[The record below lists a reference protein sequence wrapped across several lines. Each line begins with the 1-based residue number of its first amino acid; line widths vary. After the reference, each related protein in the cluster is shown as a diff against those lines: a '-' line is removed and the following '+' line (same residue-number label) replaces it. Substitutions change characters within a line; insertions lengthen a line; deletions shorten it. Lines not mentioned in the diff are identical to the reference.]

1 MQVAKTP
8 LSAKIKPEEQF
19 MIVTMPNS
27 KRYTI
32 ATLNLLNFAAP
43 PYSFYQLHE
52 HYNDTQWLTKIQFV
66 TGMIEHLNPT
76 IIVFQEVFSIQTLQ
90 LLCEDLGLPY
100 FVTVSTPKPDPI
112 YPNVL
117 FNPVVAVAS
126 KVPFRSAQAL
136 EPCPELLEYLNN
148 QLNFEFNRTPVK
160 CVFEL
165 EGFGDLA
172 LYAVHFKS
180 QRVHSMAHMLQS
192 PGQDD
197 PLLSLL
203 HQTVGQMQS
212 QISRSLEASIVYYD
226 ALKTQREKQIA
237 TVVIGDFNDHLT
249 SPALSFMTQS
259 FPPNT
264 DLSLTDSVGLADV
277 FHFADNEHSFIT
289 KPASHYYQGNGN
301 VLDYILASKEFNPNM
316 PTSKVKKLNYLSFDK
331 HLDPT
336 RTEDDIRY
344 SDHASIAIEFFV
356 S

>member
-1 MQVAKTP
+1 MQVAKSG
-8 LSAKIKPEEQF
+8 LHAKMKSDGLFTIF
-19 MIVTMPNS
+19 SMPNS
-27 KRYTI
+27 QRYTI

-43 PYSFYQLHE
+43 PHSFYQLHE
-52 HYNDTQWLTKIQFV
+52 HYNDTQWHTKLQFV
-66 TGMIEHLNPT
+66 TGMVEHLNPT

-100 FVTVSTPKPDPI
+100 FTTVANPKPDPV
-112 YPNVL
+112 YPSVL

-126 KVPFRSAQAL
+126 KVPFRNAQAL

-148 QLNFEFNRTPVK
+148 QLNFQFNRTPIK

-165 EGFGDLA
+165 EGFGELA

-237 TVVIGDFNDHLT
+237 TVVIGDFNDQLT

-264 DLSLTDSVGLADV
+264 DLSLPDSVGLADV
-277 FHFADNEHSFIT
+277 FHFADNSLSYDQ
-289 KPASHYYQGNGN
+289 KPASHYYQGKGN

-316 PTSKVKKLNYLSFDK
+316 PTSRIKRLNYVCLDK
-331 HLDPT
+331 HLDPY
-336 RTEDDIRY
+336 RSEEDIRY